1 VYATDE
7 VFAPEQIKAKTEEL
21 LSLAGDATHGK
32 PWLGIS
38 TFSLEKSATILWGIR
53 ERRRFFTMSMFGDL
67 FPNLAAP
74 PPVQRGG
81 IQSYK
86 IEMNNLEADVHRSA
100 DQTQDVFQGARAFFG
115 ANAANTLNQQEN
127 LAQEASGLN
136 EKNIVY
142 TPPTPTDEA
151 SLERV
156 ATALFASRFLARGRA
171 DNLQDQIGGQSAVS
185 SGFDDAGNMSDARNE
200 LLQEE
205 KTEQV
210 IEDVKVKTFFDL
222 RQAGRSGTRRID
234 AIFDDQVAESNLL
247 NRQRQGYTTVDPAQ
261 KGDTIFD
268 NPSTQFASSDGT
280 ISQNNMVQ
288 DASSVQRSNSSI
300 ENLVDMRRDP
310 DSGGNDD
317 VEVAISLNGDFV
329 DGENDGRTRAVSFIE
344 SIQEQALVQQAQAG
358 FDEMGNPTGNG
369 GFSMNN
375 AIQTMDNIQIGD
387 VSHLTDIYI

>member
-1 VYATDE
+1 
-7 VFAPEQIKAKTEEL
+7 
-21 LSLAGDATHGK
+21 
-32 PWLGIS
+32 
-38 TFSLEKSATILWGIR
+38 
-53 ERRRFFTMSMFGDL
+53 MFGDL
-67 FPNLAAP
+67 FPNLSTPPPTP

-115 ANAANTLNQQEN
+115 ANAVNTLNQQET

-142 TPPTPTDEA
+142 TPPTPTDGA
-151 SLERV
+151 SLERIT
-156 ATALFASRFLARGRA
+156 TALFASRFLARGRA

-185 SGFDDAGNMSDARNE
+185 AGLDDAGNMSDARNE

-205 KTEQV
+205 RTEQV

-222 RQAGRSGTRRID
+222 RQAGRAGSRRID
-234 AIFDDQVAESNLL
+234 VIFDDQVAESNLL
-247 NRQRQGYTTVDPAQ
+247 NRQRQGYTTVDSAQ

-280 ISQNNMVQ
+280 VSQNNMVQ
-288 DASSVQRSNSSI
+288 DASSVQRSNVSI
-300 ENLVDMRRDP
+300 QNLIDLRRDP
-310 DSGGNDD
+310 DSDANGDI
-317 VEVAISLNGDFV
+317 EVAISLNGDFV
-329 DGENDGRTRAVSFIE
+329 DGENNGRTRAVSFIE

-369 GFSMNN
+369 GFSINN
-375 AIQTMDNIQIGD
+375 AIQTMDNIQISD